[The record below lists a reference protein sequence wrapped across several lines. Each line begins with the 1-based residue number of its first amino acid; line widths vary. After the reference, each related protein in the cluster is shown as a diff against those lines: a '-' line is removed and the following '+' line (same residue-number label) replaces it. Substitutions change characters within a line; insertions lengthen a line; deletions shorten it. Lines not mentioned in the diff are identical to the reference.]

1 LGTGESSGEKII
13 NVFGN
18 EMRIAAVGFKYHASK
33 HGGHGEVSSIND
45 CVSLGILHCVWDIF
59 NAIISQNILK
69 FLGGEF
75 RTIVVD
81 AMSRSTRIT
90 T

>member
-1 LGTGESSGEKII
+1 VEKII

-18 EMRIAAVGFKYHASK
+18 ETTIAVVGFKYHGSK
-33 HGGHGEVSSIND
+33 HGGHGVVRSFND
-45 CVSLGILHCVWDIF
+45 CVGLGILHCGWDIF

-69 FLGGEF
+69 FLGDEF

-81 AMSRSTRIT
+81 AMSRSRIMT
-90 T
+90 